1 LETAGFVLIDSSY
14 RPVYANPESI
24 KILGYPNSPGIPG
37 AIDGILT
44 QKILTFLPQGLDL
57 TRGAAVTQFQS
68 GRRHYSCRAFVL
80 EDHWNGDTREMR
92 IALLLERGLPGPA
105 QNNRNPRR
113 LAGMSEDAFSF
124 APDPKYYFF
133 SRGHQEVFAAVRSLI
148 RERRGIGVVLGQA
161 GMGKTAMMEYLAET
175 LRPESEIALMP
186 GSFDSRAELVRGVM
200 GILGVGG
207 QEKDLDENLRFFENW
222 LVSKYRAGRLVTLIC
237 DDAQEFSFN
246 MLENLCLFSRMQSG
260 DRKLL
265 QVVLTGRQG
274 LLEKLGGARL
284 EDAGKLINVYS
295 RLAPLDET
303 EVRSYI
309 LYRLRTAGCNRQL
322 FTPGALSAIALYSR
336 GIPLNINMIC
346 RHSMS
351 LAATINLQTIDERI
365 VADSAYDLV
374 LRTQPA
380 SNWDDP
386 FNIGMEAA
394 RQAGAS
400 RDRRGLRLVEK
411 TPS

>member
-1 LETAGFVLIDSSY
+1 MLIDSSY

-24 KILGYPNSPGIPG
+24 KILGYPNSATNAG
-37 AIDGILT
+37 AMDGVLT
-44 QKILTFLPQGLDL
+44 QKILSFLPQGLDHSHGGSL
-57 TRGAAVTQFQS
+57 SQFQS

-80 EDHWNGDTREMR
+80 EDHWNGDTRELR
-92 IALLLERGLPGPA
+92 IALLLERGLSGPM
-105 QNNRNPRR
+105 QNIKNPRK

-124 APDPKYYFF
+124 APDPRYYFF
-133 SRGHQEVFAAVRSLI
+133 SRGHQEVFASVRNLI

-161 GMGKTAMMEYLAET
+161 GMGKTAMLEYLAET

-186 GSFDSRAELVRGVM
+186 SSFDSRAEMVRGVM
-200 GILGVGG
+200 GVLGVNG
-207 QEKDLDENLRFFENW
+207 QERDLDENLRCFENW
-222 LVSKYRAGRLVTLIC
+222 LISKYQTGRLVTLIC

-260 DRKLL
+260 EKNLL
-265 QVVLTGRQG
+265 QVVIAGRQG
-274 LLEKLGGARL
+274 LLEKLSGARL
-284 EDAGKLINVYS
+284 EEAGKLINVFS
-295 RLAPLDET
+295 RLMPLDEA

-322 FTPGALSAIALYSR
+322 FTPDALSAIALYSR

-346 RHSMS
+346 RHSIS

-365 VADSAYDLV
+365 IADSAYDLV

-380 SNWDDP
+380 NIWNDP
-386 FNIGMEAA
+386 FAAGTEAG
-394 RQAGAS
+394 RPAGYS

-411 TPS
+411 STS